1 MKNIIDKIPPKL
13 ILGAALI
20 IGSLF
25 SIIDMREYCKEEN
38 QEKRRIQEQLNHQN
52 SLRQEFKL
60 LDLNNNA
67 VIDSTEF
74 IYRGEKKW

>member
-25 SIIDMREYCKEEN
+25 SIIDMREYYKEEN